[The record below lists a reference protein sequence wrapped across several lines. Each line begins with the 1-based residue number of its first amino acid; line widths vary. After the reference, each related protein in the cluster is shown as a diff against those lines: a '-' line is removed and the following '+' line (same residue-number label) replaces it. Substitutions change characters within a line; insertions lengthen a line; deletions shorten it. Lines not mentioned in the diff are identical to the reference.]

1 MRLHRFYIK
10 EQIEKGKDLRIDNQ
24 DLIHQW
30 MKVFRLG
37 TSDRVII
44 FNGNG
49 IDFEGYFKILSK
61 KEAVIFLDKVHAV
74 ENTPTCDLHIFQAII
89 KKDNFEFVAEKCTEI
104 GVAAFHPVISERSE
118 KKDLNLIRLEKIVTE
133 ASEQSGR
140 NTIPEIF
147 KPIDLKSAIEN
158 FDGKIMVLD
167 LDGDPSEIK
176 RQFHGARKIG
186 ILIGPEG
193 GWTEN
198 ERDYFEH
205 KKIKSFSFGPQVLRA
220 ETASIA
226 ASALILL
233 N

>member
-1 MRLHRFYIK
+1 MRLHRFYIR
-10 EQIEKGKDLRIDNQ
+10 ENIEKGKDVRIENQ

-30 MKVFRLG
+30 MKVFRLSA
-37 TSDRVII
+37 SDRVIV
-44 FNGNG
+44 FNGSG
-49 IDFEGYFKILSK
+49 SDYEGYFKILSK
-61 KEAVIFLDKVHAV
+61 KEAVIFPDKVHEV
-74 ENTPTCDLHIFQAII
+74 ENTPIYELHIFQSII

-118 KKDLNLIRLEKIVTE
+118 KKDLNLVRLEKIVTE

-140 NTIPEIF
+140 NTVPQIF
-147 KPIDLKSAIEN
+147 EPTDLQKAIEN
-158 FDGKIMVLD
+158 FDGKIFVFD
-167 LDGDPSEIK
+167 IDGGEMNIK
-176 RQFHGARKIG
+176 TKPEDKIG

-205 KKIKSFSFGPQVLRA
+205 KKIKSFSFGSQVLRA

-233 N
+233 K